1 MEVQQRQQLGELLR
15 PRQADTRRRMNAA
28 RNAIYRDSTAPG
40 AGFALKLLLVHSRDD
55 LRKSNFVVAVHKGV
69 GLAASESM

>member
-1 MEVQQRQQLGELLR
+1 MQQRQQLGELLR
-15 PRQADTRRRMNAA
+15 PRQADTQRRMNAA
-28 RNAIYRDSTAPG
+28 RNAIYRDST